1 MSDWYIFLSQLS
13 AVLNGPLGALSGET
27 GIPVLSAFLLGLVGA
42 VSPCQLSA
50 NLATIAYLS
59 RQARNPE
66 SALAGIA
73 AYLGGK
79 IAVYSALG
87 LVVLLLGLAVVSPY
101 SGPFFAAVRKAMG
114 PSLLLAGILML
125 GLLRLPFS
133 VGQGMSQRLTRK
145 AGSDGVRGA
154 LFLGMGFSLAF
165 CPTLFVLFFV
175 RLLPMSM
182 QSAGG
187 FTFPGFF
194 ALGTAMPLIILGP
207 LVSLGLLGGQGLAR
221 KAHRVDRTL
230 RLAAGIVFILL
241 GVNETINYWFV

>member
-1 MSDWYIFLSQLS
+1 MSDWYAFLSQLS
-13 AVLNGPLGALSGET
+13 AVLNGPLGTLSGET
-27 GIPVLSAFLLGLVGA
+27 GIPVVSAFLLGLVGA

-66 SALAGIA
+66 SAAAGIG

-79 IAVYSALG
+79 IMVYSALG
-87 LVVLLLGLAVVSPY
+87 LIVLFLGLAVVSPY

-114 PSLLLAGILML
+114 PSLVLAGILML
-125 GLLRLPFS
+125 GVLRLPFS
-133 VGQGMSQRLTRK
+133 VGDGMGRRLTRK
-145 AGSDGVRGA
+145 AGRNGVRGA
-154 LFLGMGFSLAF
+154 FFLGMGFSIAF

-182 QSAGG
+182 QSPGG

-194 ALGTAMPLIILGP
+194 ALGTAMPLIVLGP
-207 LVSLGLLGGQGLAR
+207 LVSLGVLGGQGLAG
-221 KAHRVDRTL
+221 KVHRVDRSL
-230 RLAAGIVFILL
+230 RMVAGAVFVLL
-241 GVNETINYWFV
+241 GLNETFNYWLV